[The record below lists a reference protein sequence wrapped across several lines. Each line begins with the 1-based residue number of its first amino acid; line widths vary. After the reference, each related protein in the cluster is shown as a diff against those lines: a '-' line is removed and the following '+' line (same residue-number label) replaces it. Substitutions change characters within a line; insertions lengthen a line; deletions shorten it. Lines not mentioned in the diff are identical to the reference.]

1 MLQSTRSKVCLL
13 STIIACTT
21 VVGSLAAKP
30 FPAGVIRLF
39 STNVSKP
46 GNSPSWNN
54 ANIDGM
60 RLRPLWSD
68 IQKDP
73 DIYDWSNV
81 DSVLDLAA
89 QHGKTIGLSVTAGVS
104 CPQWVY
110 DKGAIKYKL
119 RDKSGQF
126 MSIPWDAG
134 FLDSW
139 LPFIQAMGDRYDGN
153 PNLRY
158 VVISGLGQSIE
169 THLSKSAADDK
180 ALGVLG
186 GQEAWVAAAQQIIT
200 AYADAFPQTPFFLTA
215 SKPFLSPDSVTALQQ
230 VIDWAVAT
238 YPGRFGIMNAT
249 LNTASSTDYYPDLAI
264 FTYHNT
270 QPVGFQM
277 LCSSI
282 TNRERLKGTLDQAMT
297 QGVGLGADFIEV
309 YQNDAD
315 AAGNQAVLAKQ
326 GNALQENVP
335 PAGR

>member
-1 MLQSTRSKVCLL
+1 MLQSTKSKLCLL

-21 VVGSLAAKP
+21 VTGSLVAKP
-30 FPAGVIRLF
+30 FPAGIIRLF

-68 IQKDP
+68 IQKNP
-73 DIYDWSNV
+73 DSYDWSNV
-81 DSVLDLAA
+81 DEVLDLAA
-89 QHGKTIGLSVTAGVS
+89 QHDKTIGLSVTAGMS

-110 DKGAIKYKL
+110 DGGAIKYKI
-119 RDKSGQF
+119 RDKSGKF
-126 MSIPWDAG
+126 MSIPWDMG
-134 FLDSW
+134 FLNSW

-158 VVISGLGQSIE
+158 VIISGLGQSIE
-169 THLSKSAADDK
+169 TYLSKSAADDK
-180 ALGVLG
+180 ALGALG
-186 GQEAWVAAAQQIIT
+186 GQDAWVASAQQIIT
-200 AYADAFPQTPFFLTA
+200 AYADAFPQTPFFITA
-215 SKPFLSPDSVTALQQ
+215 GKPFFSPDSVTALQQ

-249 LNTASSTDYYPDLAI
+249 LSAASSTGYYPNLAI

-335 PAGR
+335 PEGR

>member
-1 MLQSTRSKVCLL
+1 MLPSKKSKLCLL
-13 STIIACTT
+13 SLVLACSAVT
-21 VVGSLAAKP
+21 GSLVAKP

-39 STNVSKP
+39 STNYSKP
-46 GNSPSWNN
+46 GNSPAWKNV
-54 ANIDGM
+54 NIDGL

-68 IQKDP
+68 IQTSP
-73 DIYDWSNV
+73 DTYDWSGV
-81 DSVLDLAA
+81 DAVLDLAA
-89 QHGKTIGLSVTAGVS
+89 QHGKSIGVSVTAGVS

-110 DKGAIKYKL
+110 DEGAIKYKTK
-119 RDKSGQF
+119 DGSGQS
-126 MSIPWDAG
+126 MAIPWDTG
-134 FLDSW
+134 FLESW
-139 LPFIQAMGDRYDGN
+139 LPFIQAMGARYDGN

-169 THLSKSAADDK
+169 TYLSKTAADDK
-180 ALGVLG
+180 ALGALG
-186 GQEAWVAAAQQIIT
+186 GQTAWVAASQQVIA
-200 AYADAFPQTPFFLTA
+200 AYAEAFPSTPFFITA
-215 SKPFLSPDSVTALQQ
+215 GKPFFSPDSVLALQQ

-238 YPGRFGIMNAT
+238 YPGRFGVMNAT
-249 LNTASSTDYYPDLAI
+249 LNAASSTVYYPNLAI
-264 FTYHNT
+264 STYHNT

-282 TNRERLKGTLDQAMT
+282 TNRERLQGTLDQAMT

-315 AAGNQAVLAKQ
+315 AAANQAVLVKQ